1 MKLGYCLE
9 LGKKYL
15 EMFKESPCRLTG
27 ESIDIPKMVLM
38 MEYCIETNQKATKEI
53 VERFFKEEIE

>member
-1 MKLGYCLE
+1 MELGYCLE

-27 ESIDIPKMVLM
+27 ESIDNPQMVLM
-38 MEYCIETNQKATKEI
+38 MEYCI
-53 VERFFKEEIE
+53 